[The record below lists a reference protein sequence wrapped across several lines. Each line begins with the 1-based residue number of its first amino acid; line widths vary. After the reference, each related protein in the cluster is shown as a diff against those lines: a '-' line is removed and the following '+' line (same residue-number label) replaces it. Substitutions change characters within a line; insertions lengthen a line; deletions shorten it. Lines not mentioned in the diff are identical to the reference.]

1 MKCCFSRVGGGGIG
15 FGDLK
20 RHCCISGLFH
30 TQQSGKTM
38 SVAKWAG
45 VLLSLL
51 AGLSI
56 LQQ

>member
-30 TQQSGKTM
+30 TQQSGKTI
-38 SVAKWAG
+38 SFAKWAG
-45 VLLSLL
+45 VLLSRLP
-51 AGLSI
+51 GLSI
-56 LQQ
+56 